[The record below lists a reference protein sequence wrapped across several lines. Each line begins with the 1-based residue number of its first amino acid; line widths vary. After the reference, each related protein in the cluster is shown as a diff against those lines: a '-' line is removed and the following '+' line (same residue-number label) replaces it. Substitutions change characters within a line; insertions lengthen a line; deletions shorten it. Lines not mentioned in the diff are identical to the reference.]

1 MFLIDRMDRQR
12 MEARAATPMV
22 SLIEC
27 NYDIRSASS
36 SANVK
41 FRENAVGRAEG
52 FYETTLVSDE
62 LDLAC
67 AASTKPRRSPDWQI
81 LAEAC
86 INCR

>member
-1 MFLIDRMDRQR
+1 
-12 MEARAATPMV
+12 MEARAATTMV

-27 NYDIRSASS
+27 NYNIRSAPS

-52 FYETTLVSDE
+52 FHETTLVSDE

-67 AASTKPRRSPDWQI
+67 AASTKPAGHLI
-81 LAEAC
+81 GKY
-86 INCR
+86 